1 MRFGR
6 TRPSGSGRERGF
18 TLLEVTLALGLVV
31 MLMGGIYTI
40 ARGSLELGT
49 EIALEQ
55 RRQMLIHSF
64 VQLCKRNIEGLP
76 GNGTLTLQA
85 DEDGRFYVTE
95 LAFAENPLAFT
106 FAAIPA
112 GFEKVVLKSEA
123 DARGYLQVKLL
134 FLNEEEAE
142 LYDDGGFKAEELGVE
157 LPLLTEVSVFE
168 WRFYDED
175 LEEWQVEW
183 LDDTKRPSFVEMNLG
198 FFDGGDP
205 VRTVFWVPPVANP
218 EQVIGGGQ
226 GGGRGGPGP
235 GQGGPGQGGPGQ
247 GGPGP
252 GGPGQGQGPGGQPGG
267 GARGGVPV
275 PVQPRVQ

>member
-1 MRFGR
+1 MRRTDERSGR
-6 TRPSGSGRERGF
+6 KPSGGF

-49 EIALEQ
+49 EIAVEQ

-76 GNGTLTLQA
+76 GNGTLTLEA

-95 LAFAENPLAFT
+95 LAFAENPLAFS

-112 GFEKVVLKSEA
+112 GFEKVIMKSEA

-134 FLNEEEAE
+134 FLDEEEAE
-142 LYDDGGFKAEELGVE
+142 LYEEGGFSADELGVE

-183 LDDTKRPSFVEMNLG
+183 LDDTRRPSFVEMNLG

-226 GGGRGGPGP
+226 GGPGQGGQGPGQGP
-235 GQGGPGQGGPGQ
+235 GQGGQGPGGQGGQ
-247 GGPGP
+247 GPGP
-252 GGPGQGQGPGGQPGG
+252 GGPGGQPGG
-267 GARGGVPV
+267 GARGGVPI